1 MNFFTLPKSMRLGSD
16 LMAKATINDPNA
28 INIISTA
35 LLNVQNDYTV
45 GNSEWDNGT
54 RSDIVLEPKSLASD
68 LPHDLTISNFPGCY
82 EFPAKG
88 WANNCLVLCKI
99 RVQGHTGTVP
109 INPFIALGLFL
120 TSRALDIN
128 DTLCRNDPNHSVLT
142 LFGVTKTPKSSSP
155 EQVAKAI
162 KDLQNQNYALKRKYN
177 DTIGEAFS
185 SISTSISTA
194 TATTN
199 PTSIENI
206 DFTVESIT
214 PYERSMT
221 FVENYVETRKQKGFK
236 RMNWLVCY
244 SKGIEL
250 NLF

>member
-16 LMAKATINDPNA
+16 LMAKATINDPNV

-68 LPHDLTISNFPGCY
+68 LPHVIIEIQHIIDNLFIKRVINHSLQSFKRRKLDPIVLIICTSRLSECVAKDLTISSFPGCY

-142 LFGVTKTPKSSSP
+142 LFGVTKTPKS
-155 EQVAKAI
+155 V
-162 KDLQNQNYALKRKYN
+162 
-177 DTIGEAFS
+177 
-185 SISTSISTA
+185 
-194 TATTN
+194 
-199 PTSIENI
+199 
-206 DFTVESIT
+206 
-214 PYERSMT
+214 
-221 FVENYVETRKQKGFK
+221 
-236 RMNWLVCY
+236 
-244 SKGIEL
+244 
-250 NLF
+250 